1 MGTRLWV
8 CKNMAERGR
17 EGCKAFAKLYGEA
30 GRQGERGGDE
40 VRGFGTGREREGGRE
55 RED

>member
-30 GRQGERGGDE
+30 GRQGEGRGWSARAWDW
-40 VRGFGTGREREGGRE
+40 EREGRKGKE
-55 RED
+55 